1 MHLNSQP
8 EGFAVFFFQVLI
20 ISCSLLCLFMV
31 LQVLWSC
38 RKPPSSS
45 QPIPGFWSIPVP
57 MSAAGWPRRKLVSCT
72 APWKAG
78 VWDACSFFFL
88 LASVCCTM
96 GPQSSSKP
104 PSFFCFQRPPDIW
117 SILGPVSALRQ
128 AKKKTY
134 FEAATQKAETLD
146 THSSSSSPEKSQELG
161 VFFC

>member
-1 MHLNSQP
+1 MPVNSQP

-45 QPIPGFWSIPVP
+45 RLLEY
-57 MSAAGWPRRKLVSCT
+57 PRSHECCRLAKTEISLFT

-104 PSFFCFQRPPDIW
+104 PSFFCFRRPPDIW

-128 AKKKTY
+128 AKTKT
-134 FEAATQKAETLD
+134 FFQAATQKAETLN
-146 THSSSSSPEKSQELG
+146 THSNSSSPEKNQELG
-161 VFFC
+161 VFF